1 MSYDED
7 DFYDEQGRFMAQQ
20 QLRVNQ
26 QLGHYQLVRLLG
38 QGGFAEVYLGE
49 HIHLKTQAAVKILHT
64 RLTDDDV
71 RQFQQEAQ
79 TLARLLHPHIVR
91 VLDFGVEQGS
101 PYLVMDYAPNG
112 TLRSKFPRGSRV
124 PLPTA
129 VTLIHQIAEALQY
142 AHGQPLIHRDVKP
155 ENLLLGRNNEVLL
168 SDFGIAL
175 VLQSSRLYSTQN
187 IAGTISYM
195 APEQIQAHPCPA
207 SDQYA
212 LGVVI
217 YEWLCGTRPFEGSY
231 TEIAV
236 KQTVTPP
243 PPLRSFVPDIP
254 QAVEQVVMTALQ
266 KDPTRRFPTIL
277 AFAQA
282 LEQAAQG
289 SIATFIKPSSVPLP
303 QFQYPS
309 PTNSSAYAAQFATAQ
324 MPQSFSQR
332 HYNTPPSYPYST
344 PSNTNAQWQQNHPLL
359 APPPPMSTPLYQ
371 ERKSSSI
378 SRRAFLVGGGMVGAA
393 AVGGIAV
400 WSLLSHTTTPSL
412 TSTLSKAI
420 KQAGGIAN
428 TQTSTPILTLIGH
441 DGVVMFVRWSPD
453 GAFIASGGMDG
464 TVLVWSASDGK
475 TSMSARSTVQPP
487 ISNDYVW
494 SVDWCPKKDVAQFAV
509 SFIDGTIQT
518 LDVHTSQRL
527 SSFGQSPSPLSV
539 VSWAPNGQYIAAGRT
554 DNTVIIYAYPS
565 WNVVTT
571 YSDHTNS
578 VKAVAWSPDGTL
590 VASASEDT
598 TVRIWEPLS
607 GKTALI
613 CKGHTD
619 SVMTVSWSHDS
630 KHIVSTSSDGT
641 ARVWDTTN
649 KQAALVYHEPGGA
662 PIGEAVWSHSDRYI
676 AVYGGDGI
684 LYILDAQTLQVVQ
697 HIPTGVTYSQSWSP
711 DDTRIVT
718 GNYDK
723 VARVW
728 QVHI

>member
-1 MSYDED
+1 
-7 DFYDEQGRFMAQQ
+7 MAQQ
-20 QLRVNQ
+20 QLRINQ
-26 QLGHYQLVRLLG
+26 QVGHYQLVRLLG
-38 QGGFAEVYLGE
+38 QGGFAEVYLAE

-71 RQFQQEAQ
+71 QQFRQEAQ
-79 TLARLLHPHIVR
+79 TLARLLHSHIVR
-91 VLDFGVEQGS
+91 VLDFGVEQSS

-112 TLRSKFPRGSRV
+112 TLRSKFPRGTRV
-124 PLPTA
+124 PLPTV
-129 VTLIHQIAEALQY
+129 VTLTHQIAEALHY
-142 AHGQPLIHRDVKP
+142 AHEQRLIHRDIKP

-212 LGVVI
+212 LGIVL

-243 PPLRSFVPDIP
+243 PPLRSFVSDIAP
-254 QAVEQVVMTALQ
+254 AVEQVVMTALQ
-266 KDPTRRFPTIL
+266 KDPNRRFPTML

-282 LEQAAQG
+282 FEQAAQG
-289 SIATFIKPSSVPLP
+289 SVSTFIKPPSLPLP
-303 QFQYPS
+303 QPQHPS
-309 PTNSSAYAAQFATAQ
+309 STNSSAYAAQFATAQ
-324 MPQSFSQR
+324 MPQSFSQG
-332 HYNTPPSYPYST
+332 HYNTPPSYPYAT
-344 PSNTNAQWQQNHPLL
+344 PSSMNVQWQQNYPLL
-359 APPPPMSTPLYQ
+359 APPPMSTPPHQ
-371 ERKSSSI
+371 ERKRGGI
-378 SRRAFLVGGGMVGAA
+378 SRRVFLVGGSMVGAA
-393 AVGGIAV
+393 AVGGITV
-400 WSLLSHTTTPSL
+400 WSLLSHSSTPSL

-420 KQAGGIAN
+420 KQAGDIAN
-428 TQTSTPILTLIGH
+428 TQTSTPILTLTGH

-453 GAFIASGGMDG
+453 GVFIASGGMDG
-464 TVLVWSASDGK
+464 TVLVWTANDGK
-475 TSMSARSTVQPP
+475 TSMSARSMVQPP
-487 ISNDYVW
+487 VSDDFVW
-494 SVDWCPKKDVAQFAV
+494 SVDWYPKKEVAQLAV
-509 SFIDGTIQT
+509 SFVDGTMQT
-518 LDVHTSQRL
+518 FDVHTSQRL
-527 SSFGQSPSPLSV
+527 SSFGHSPSPLSV

-554 DNTVIIYAYPS
+554 DNTVIVYAYPS
-565 WNVVTT
+565 WKVVTT

-607 GKTALI
+607 GKTVLI

-619 SVMTVSWSHDS
+619 SVKTVSWSYDS

-641 ARVWDTTN
+641 ARIWDITN

-662 PIGEAVWSHSDRYI
+662 PIGEAVWSHNNHYL

-684 LYILDAQTLQVVQ
+684 LYILDAQTLQEVQ
-697 HIPTGVTYSQSWSP
+697 HIPTGVAFSQSWSP
-711 DDTRIVT
+711 DDTHIVT
-718 GNYDK
+718 GCYDK

-728 QVHI
+728 RVNIG